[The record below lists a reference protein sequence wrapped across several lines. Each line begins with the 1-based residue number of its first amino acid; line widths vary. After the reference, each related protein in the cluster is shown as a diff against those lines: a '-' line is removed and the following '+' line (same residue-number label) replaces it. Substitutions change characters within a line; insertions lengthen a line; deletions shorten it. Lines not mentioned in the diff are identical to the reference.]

1 MLEQAL
7 VDATALREAALKNAE
22 TAILER
28 YADDVRT
35 TMDSLLAEQE
45 DMGDMGIGMEV
56 EDTEDP
62 EEKIPDAATS
72 DLRACPS
79 DDKIMTF
86 TFNIK
91 TCVILLLS

>member
-1 MLEQAL
+1 MSTMLEQAL

-56 EDTEDP
+56 EDPEDP

-79 DDKIMTF
+79 DDKVKIF
-86 TFNIK
+86 TFNMM
-91 TCVILLLS
+91 L